1 MSKPTM
7 DDVAREAGVSRALV
21 SLVMRDSDKV
31 SEHSRT
37 AVLEAATQLGYR
49 PNLSARH
56 LASKRTRTFGM
67 VINDLHNPYFAGVA
81 DGVKAAADATGYRLL
96 LNSAFLNDDDE
107 RSALETFI
115 DFNVDGIILS
125 GARVSKAVIEQT
137 AESVPVVV
145 ASDPVNSTKVDTIN
159 NDDHAGATLVVEHL
173 VGLGHRHIV
182 HIDGGDGAGAEERK
196 AGYSAAMRR
205 HGLSP
210 NIVPGVFTEASGVD
224 AAEMALKQDIP
235 FTAIFAGND
244 MSALGALDALD
255 AAGRRVPGRRQPR
268 RIRQHVRRGAAS
280 YRPDH
285 DRPGPRSDRPTCRRD
300 ADRAGRGWPHRR
312 PSHHDRADTRGPRH
326 DGGAAHVTPLRCER
340 RIARRCRPDR

>member
-7 DDVAREAGVSRALV
+7 DDVARRAGVSRALV

-31 SEHSRT
+31 SDRSRT
-37 AVLEAATQLGYR
+37 AVLDAAAALGYR

-81 DGVKAAADATGYRLL
+81 DGVKAAADASGYRLL
-96 LNSAFLNDDDE
+96 LNSAFLSDDDE

-125 GARVSKAVIEQT
+125 GARVSRSVIEHT

-145 ASDPVNSTKVDTIN
+145 ASDPVESTKVDTIN

-173 VGLGHRHIV
+173 VGLGHRQIV
-182 HIDGGDGAGAEERK
+182 HIDGGNGAGAKERK
-196 AGYSAAMRR
+196 AGYVEAMER
-205 HGLSP
+205 HGLVP
-210 NIVPGVFTEASGVD
+210 NVVPGVFTEASGVD
-224 AAEMALKQDIP
+224 AAELALKQEVP
-235 FTAIFAGND
+235 FTAVFAGND

-255 AAGRRVPGRRQPR
+255 AAGRRVPDDVSLVGYDNTFVAALRHIGLTTIDQGRD
-268 RIRQHVRRGAAS
+268 RIGRLAVEMLIERVENGRTEARHLTTAPTLVVRSTTA
-280 YRPDH
+280 P
-285 DRPGPRSDRPTCRRD
+285 PG
-300 ADRAGRGWPHRR
+300 G
-312 PSHHDRADTRGPRH
+312 
-326 DGGAAHVTPLRCER
+326 
-340 RIARRCRPDR
+340 